1 MCLNFIV
8 FKTFKS
14 NFKIRWR
21 IISSLNELTKR
32 VLIMAENS
40 FKNVSTQPKVFFL
53 LPVKTLFL
61 LGGVFSAFFILIAGL
76 VLFGYTNSMDNAIFS
91 LMRSNSSNPI
101 LDQTLQ
107 RIVFLGSSQFVLPL
121 SLLVGVFLSLYRK
134 NLALG
139 VWFVLSVILFEAL
152 LESLKHLLVHSIQRF
167 SHSANFPN
175 ATALSLT
182 LFYGLLVL
190 LIPHLITHQIFQNI
204 LSYSLLGLI
213 LLIGLVLIVLGV
225 SFSSV
230 LGGVCLGALGA
241 CFSIGIYLSVFQK
254 I

>member
-1 MCLNFIV
+1 
-8 FKTFKS
+8 
-14 NFKIRWR
+14 
-21 IISSLNELTKR
+21 
-32 VLIMAENS
+32 MAENS
-40 FKNVSTQPKVFFL
+40 FKNVSTQPKPFFL

-76 VLFGYTNSMDNAIFS
+76 VFFDYTNSMDHAIFS
-91 LMRSNSSNPI
+91 LMRSNSSSPI
-101 LDQTLQ
+101 LDQTL
-107 RIVFLGSSQFVLPL
+107 RRVVFLGSSQFVLPL

-139 VWFVLSVILFEAL
+139 VWFVLSVVIFEAL
-152 LESLKHLLVHSIQRF
+152 LESLKHLLAHSIQWL
-167 SHSANFPN
+167 SHSANFPS
-175 ATALSLT
+175 AIALSLT
-182 LFYGLLVL
+182 LFYGLLIL
-190 LIPHLITHQIFQNI
+190 LIPHFIAHQIFQNI

-213 LLIGLVLIVLGV
+213 LLIGLALIVLGV

-230 LGGVCLGALGA
+230 LGGFCLGALGA

>member
-1 MCLNFIV
+1 
-8 FKTFKS
+8 
-14 NFKIRWR
+14 
-21 IISSLNELTKR
+21 
-32 VLIMAENS
+32 MAENS
-40 FKNVSTQPKVFFL
+40 FKNVSTQPKAFFL

-61 LGGVFSAFFILIAGL
+61 LGGVFSAFFIMIAGL

-101 LDQTLQ
+101 LDQAF
-107 RIVFLGSSQFVLPL
+107 RRVVFLGSSQFVLPL
-121 SLLVGVFLSLYRK
+121 SLLVGVFLSLYRR
-134 NLALG
+134 NLTLG

-152 LESLKHLLVHSIQRF
+152 LESLKHLLAHSIQWL
-167 SHSANFPN
+167 SHSANFPS
-175 ATALSLT
+175 AIALSLT

-213 LLIGLVLIVLGV
+213 FLIELVLIVLGV

-230 LGGVCLGALGA
+230 LGGFCLGALGA

>member
-1 MCLNFIV
+1 
-8 FKTFKS
+8 
-14 NFKIRWR
+14 
-21 IISSLNELTKR
+21 
-32 VLIMAENS
+32 MAENS
-40 FKNVSTQPKVFFL
+40 FKNVSTHPKAFFL

-61 LGGVFSAFFILIAGL
+61 LGSVFSTLFIMIAGL

-101 LDQTLQ
+101 LDQALQ

-121 SLLVGVFLSLYRK
+121 SLLVGVFLSLYRR

-152 LESLKHLLVHSIQRF
+152 LESLKHLFAHSIQWF
-167 SHSANFPN
+167 SHNANFPS

-204 LSYSLLGLI
+204 LSCSLLGLI
-213 LLIGLVLIVLGV
+213 LLIDLALIVLGV

-230 LGGVCLGALGA
+230 LGGFCLGGLGA

>member
-1 MCLNFIV
+1 
-8 FKTFKS
+8 
-14 NFKIRWR
+14 
-21 IISSLNELTKR
+21 
-32 VLIMAENS
+32 MAENS
-40 FKNVSTQPKVFFL
+40 FKNVSTQPKPFFL
-53 LPVKTLFL
+53 LQVKTLFL

-76 VLFGYTNSMDNAIFS
+76 VLFDYTNSMDHAIFS
-91 LMRSNSSNPI
+91 LMRSNSSSPI
-101 LDQTLQ
+101 LDQTL
-107 RIVFLGSSQFVLPL
+107 RCVVFLGSSQFVLPL
-121 SLLVGVFLSLYRK
+121 SLLVGVFLSLYRR

-152 LESLKHLLVHSIQRF
+152 LESLKHLLVHSIQWL
-167 SHSANFPN
+167 SHSANFPS
-175 ATALSLT
+175 AIALSLT

-204 LSYSLLGLI
+204 LSYSLFGLI
-213 LLIGLVLIVLGV
+213 LLIDLALIVLGV

-230 LGGVCLGALGA
+230 LGGFCLGALGA

>member
-1 MCLNFIV
+1 
-8 FKTFKS
+8 
-14 NFKIRWR
+14 
-21 IISSLNELTKR
+21 
-32 VLIMAENS
+32 MAENS
-40 FKNVSTQPKVFFL
+40 FKNVSTQPKAFFL

-61 LGGVFSAFFILIAGL
+61 LGGIFSAFFILIAGL
-76 VLFGYTNSMDNAIFS
+76 VFFDYTNSMDNAIFS

-121 SLLVGVFLSLYRK
+121 SLLVGVFLSLYRR

-152 LESLKHLLVHSIQRF
+152 LESLKHLLAHSIQWL
-167 SHSANFPN
+167 SHSANFPS
-175 ATALSLT
+175 AIALSLT

-213 LLIGLVLIVLGV
+213 LLIGLALIVLGV

-230 LGGVCLGALGA
+230 LGGFCLGALGA

>member
-1 MCLNFIV
+1 
-8 FKTFKS
+8 
-14 NFKIRWR
+14 
-21 IISSLNELTKR
+21 
-32 VLIMAENS
+32 MAENS
-40 FKNVSTQPKVFFL
+40 FKNVSAQPKAFFL

-61 LGGVFSAFFILIAGL
+61 LGGVFSAFFILIVGL
-76 VLFGYTNSMDNAIFS
+76 VFFDYANSMDHAIFN
-91 LMRSNSSNPI
+91 LMRSNSSSPI

-107 RIVFLGSSQFVLPL
+107 RVVFLGSSQFVLPL
-121 SLLVGVFLSLYRK
+121 SLLVGVFLSLHRR
-134 NLALG
+134 NLTLG

-152 LESLKHLLVHSIQRF
+152 LESLKHLFTHSIQWL

-213 LLIGLVLIVLGV
+213 LLIGLALIVLGV

-230 LGGVCLGALGA
+230 LGGFCLGALGA

>member
-1 MCLNFIV
+1 
-8 FKTFKS
+8 
-14 NFKIRWR
+14 
-21 IISSLNELTKR
+21 
-32 VLIMAENS
+32 MAENS
-40 FKNVSTQPKVFFL
+40 FKNVSTQPKPFFL

-76 VLFGYTNSMDNAIFS
+76 VFFDYADSMDNAIFS

-101 LDQTLQ
+101 LDQTL
-107 RIVFLGSSQFVLPL
+107 RRVVFLGSSQFVLPL
-121 SLLVGVFLSLYRK
+121 SLLVGVFLSLYRR

-152 LESLKHLLVHSIQRF
+152 LESLKHLLAHSIQWL
-167 SHSANFPN
+167 SHSANFPS
-175 ATALSLT
+175 AIALSLT

-213 LLIGLVLIVLGV
+213 FLIGLALIVLGV

-230 LGGVCLGALGA
+230 LGGFCLGALGA

>member
-1 MCLNFIV
+1 
-8 FKTFKS
+8 
-14 NFKIRWR
+14 
-21 IISSLNELTKR
+21 
-32 VLIMAENS
+32 MAENS
-40 FKNVSTQPKVFFL
+40 FKNVSTQPKPFFL
-53 LPVKTLFL
+53 LQVKTLFL

-76 VLFGYTNSMDNAIFS
+76 VLFDYANSMDNAIFS

-139 VWFVLSVILFEAL
+139 VWFVLSVVIFEAL
-152 LESLKHLLVHSIQRF
+152 LESLKHLLAHSIQWL
-167 SHSANFPN
+167 SHSANFPS
-175 ATALSLT
+175 AIALSLA
-182 LFYGLLVL
+182 LFYGLLIL
-190 LIPHLITHQIFQNI
+190 LIPHFIAHQIFQNI
-204 LSYSLLGLI
+204 LSYSLFGLI
-213 LLIGLVLIVLGV
+213 LLIGLALIVLGV

>member
-1 MCLNFIV
+1 
-8 FKTFKS
+8 
-14 NFKIRWR
+14 
-21 IISSLNELTKR
+21 
-32 VLIMAENS
+32 MAENS

-53 LPVKTLFL
+53 LPAKTLFL
-61 LGGVFSAFFILIAGL
+61 LGGIFSAFFIMIAGL

-101 LDQTLQ
+101 LDQTLR

-121 SLLVGVFLSLYRK
+121 SLLVGVFLSLYRR

-152 LESLKHLLVHSIQRF
+152 LESLKHLLAHSIQWL
-167 SHSANFPN
+167 SHSANFPS
-175 ATALSLT
+175 AIALSLT

-204 LSYSLLGLI
+204 LSCSLLGLI
-213 LLIGLVLIVLGV
+213 FLIGLALIVLGV

-230 LGGVCLGALGA
+230 LGGFCLGALGA

>member
-1 MCLNFIV
+1 
-8 FKTFKS
+8 
-14 NFKIRWR
+14 
-21 IISSLNELTKR
+21 
-32 VLIMAENS
+32 MAENS
-40 FKNVSTQPKVFFL
+40 FKNVSTQPKAFFL

-61 LGGVFSAFFILIAGL
+61 LGGVFSAFFIMIAGL

-107 RIVFLGSSQFVLPL
+107 RVIFLGSSQFVLPL
-121 SLLVGVFLSLYRK
+121 SLLVGVFLSLYRR

-152 LESLKHLLVHSIQRF
+152 LESLKHLFTHSIQWL
-167 SHSANFPN
+167 SHSANFPS
-175 ATALSLT
+175 AIALSLT

-213 LLIGLVLIVLGV
+213 LLIGLALIVLGV

-230 LGGVCLGALGA
+230 LGGFCLGALGA

>member
-1 MCLNFIV
+1 
-8 FKTFKS
+8 
-14 NFKIRWR
+14 
-21 IISSLNELTKR
+21 
-32 VLIMAENS
+32 MAENS
-40 FKNVSTQPKVFFL
+40 FKNVSTHPKAFFL

-61 LGGVFSAFFILIAGL
+61 LGGVFSTFFILIAGL
-76 VLFGYTNSMDNAIFS
+76 VFFDHANSMDHAIFS

-107 RIVFLGSSQFVLPL
+107 RVVFLGSSQFVLPL
-121 SLLVGVFLSLYRK
+121 SLLVGVFLSLYRR

-139 VWFVLSVILFEAL
+139 VWFVLSVVIFEAL
-152 LESLKHLLVHSIQRF
+152 LESLKHLFTHSIQWL

-175 ATALSLT
+175 ATALSLM

-204 LSYSLLGLI
+204 LSCSLLGLI
-213 LLIGLVLIVLGV
+213 LLIDLALIVLGV

-230 LGGVCLGALGA
+230 LGGFCLGALGA

>member
-1 MCLNFIV
+1 
-8 FKTFKS
+8 
-14 NFKIRWR
+14 
-21 IISSLNELTKR
+21 
-32 VLIMAENS
+32 MAENS

-53 LPVKTLFL
+53 LPAKTLFL
-61 LGGVFSAFFILIAGL
+61 LGGIFSAFFILIAGL
-76 VLFGYTNSMDNAIFS
+76 VFFDYTNSMDHAIFN

-101 LDQTLQ
+101 LDQTL
-107 RIVFLGSSQFVLPL
+107 RRVVFLGSSQFVLPL
-121 SLLVGVFLSLYRK
+121 SLLVGVFLSLYRR

-152 LESLKHLLVHSIQRF
+152 LKSLKHLLAHSIQWL
-167 SHSANFPN
+167 SHSANFPS
-175 ATALSLT
+175 AIALSLT

-213 LLIGLVLIVLGV
+213 LLIGLALIVLGV

-230 LGGVCLGALGA
+230 LGGFCLGALGA

>member
-1 MCLNFIV
+1 
-8 FKTFKS
+8 
-14 NFKIRWR
+14 
-21 IISSLNELTKR
+21 
-32 VLIMAENS
+32 MAENS
-40 FKNVSTQPKVFFL
+40 FKNVSTQPKAFFL

-76 VLFGYTNSMDNAIFS
+76 VFFDYANSMDHAIFN

-101 LDQTLQ
+101 LDQTL
-107 RIVFLGSSQFVLPL
+107 RRVVFLGSSQFVLPL
-121 SLLVGVFLSLYRK
+121 SLLVGVFLSLYRR

-152 LESLKHLLVHSIQRF
+152 LESLKHLLAHSIQWL
-167 SHSANFPN
+167 SHSANFPS
-175 ATALSLT
+175 AIALSLT

-213 LLIGLVLIVLGV
+213 FLIGLALIVLGV

>member
-1 MCLNFIV
+1 
-8 FKTFKS
+8 
-14 NFKIRWR
+14 
-21 IISSLNELTKR
+21 
-32 VLIMAENS
+32 MAENS
-40 FKNVSTQPKVFFL
+40 FKNVSAQPKVFFL
-53 LPVKTLFL
+53 LPAKTLFL
-61 LGGVFSAFFILIAGL
+61 LGGIFSAFFILIVGL
-76 VLFGYTNSMDNAIFS
+76 VFFDYANSMDHAIFN

-107 RIVFLGSSQFVLPL
+107 RVVFLGSSQFVLPL
-121 SLLVGVFLSLYRK
+121 SLLVGVFLSLYRR

-152 LESLKHLLVHSIQRF
+152 LESLKHLLAHSIQWL
-167 SHSANFPN
+167 SHSANFPS
-175 ATALSLT
+175 AIALSLT

-213 LLIGLVLIVLGV
+213 FLIGLALIVLGV

-230 LGGVCLGALGA
+230 LGGFCLGALGA

>member
-1 MCLNFIV
+1 
-8 FKTFKS
+8 
-14 NFKIRWR
+14 
-21 IISSLNELTKR
+21 
-32 VLIMAENS
+32 MAENS
-40 FKNVSTQPKVFFL
+40 FKNVSTHPKAFFL

-61 LGGVFSAFFILIAGL
+61 LGGVFSAFFILIVGL
-76 VLFGYTNSMDNAIFS
+76 VFFDYANSMDHAIFN

-107 RIVFLGSSQFVLPL
+107 RVVFLGSSQFVLPL
-121 SLLVGVFLSLYRK
+121 SLLVGVFLSLYRR

-152 LESLKHLLVHSIQRF
+152 LESLKHLFAYSVQWL
-167 SHSANFPN
+167 SHSANFPS
-175 ATALSLT
+175 AIALSLA
-182 LFYGLLVL
+182 LFYGLLIL

-213 LLIGLVLIVLGV
+213 LLIGLALIVLGV

-230 LGGVCLGALGA
+230 LGGFCLGALGA

>member
-1 MCLNFIV
+1 
-8 FKTFKS
+8 
-14 NFKIRWR
+14 
-21 IISSLNELTKR
+21 
-32 VLIMAENS
+32 MAENS
-40 FKNVSTQPKVFFL
+40 FKNVSTQPKAFFL

-76 VLFGYTNSMDNAIFS
+76 VFFDYANSMDHAIFS

-101 LDQTLQ
+101 LDQALQ

-121 SLLVGVFLSLYRK
+121 SLLVGVFLSLYRR

-152 LESLKHLLVHSIQRF
+152 LESLKHLLAHSIQWL
-167 SHSANFPN
+167 SHSANFPS
-175 ATALSLT
+175 AIALSLT

-190 LIPHLITHQIFQNI
+190 LIPHFITHQIFQNI

-230 LGGVCLGALGA
+230 LGGFCLGGLGA

>member
-1 MCLNFIV
+1 
-8 FKTFKS
+8 
-14 NFKIRWR
+14 
-21 IISSLNELTKR
+21 
-32 VLIMAENS
+32 MAENS
-40 FKNVSTQPKVFFL
+40 FKNVSTHPKAFFL

-61 LGGVFSAFFILIAGL
+61 LGGVFSAFFIMIAGL

-101 LDQTLQ
+101 LDQTL
-107 RIVFLGSSQFVLPL
+107 RRVVFLGSSQFVLPL
-121 SLLVGVFLSLYRK
+121 SLLVGVFLSLYRR

-139 VWFVLSVILFEAL
+139 VWFVLSVVIFEAL
-152 LESLKHLLVHSIQRF
+152 LESLKHLFTHSIQWL
-167 SHSANFPN
+167 SHSANFPS
-175 ATALSLT
+175 AIALSLT

-204 LSYSLLGLI
+204 LSCSLLGLI
-213 LLIGLVLIVLGV
+213 LLIDLALIVLGV

-230 LGGVCLGALGA
+230 LGGFCLGALGA

>member
-1 MCLNFIV
+1 
-8 FKTFKS
+8 
-14 NFKIRWR
+14 
-21 IISSLNELTKR
+21 
-32 VLIMAENS
+32 MAENS
-40 FKNVSTQPKVFFL
+40 FKNVSTQPKPFFL
-53 LPVKTLFL
+53 LPAKTLFL
-61 LGGVFSAFFILIAGL
+61 LGGVFSAFFILIVGL
-76 VLFGYTNSMDNAIFS
+76 VLFDYTNSMDHAIFS

-101 LDQTLQ
+101 LDQALQ

-121 SLLVGVFLSLYRK
+121 SLLVGVFLSLYRR

-139 VWFVLSVILFEAL
+139 VWFVLSVVIFEAL
-152 LESLKHLLVHSIQRF
+152 LESLKHLFAYSIQWL

-190 LIPHLITHQIFQNI
+190 LIPHLITHQTLKNVLF
-204 LSYSLLGLI
+204 YSLFGLI
-213 LLIGLVLIVLGV
+213 FLIGLVLILLGV

-230 LGGVCLGALGA
+230 LGGFCLGALGA

>member
-1 MCLNFIV
+1 
-8 FKTFKS
+8 
-14 NFKIRWR
+14 
-21 IISSLNELTKR
+21 
-32 VLIMAENS
+32 MAENS
-40 FKNVSTQPKVFFL
+40 FKNVTIQSKPFFL
-53 LPVKTLFL
+53 SQVKTLFL
-61 LGGVFSAFFILIAGL
+61 LGGVFSAFFILMVGL
-76 VLFGYTNSMDNAIFS
+76 VFFDYANSMDNAIFS

-121 SLLVGVFLSLYRK
+121 SLLVGVFLSLYRR

-152 LESLKHLLVHSIQRF
+152 LESLKYLLAHSIQWF
-167 SHSANFPN
+167 SHSANSPN
-175 ATALSLT
+175 ATALSLA

-190 LIPHLITHQIFQNI
+190 LIPHLITHQTLKNI
-204 LSYSLLGLI
+204 LSYSLFGLI
-213 LLIGLVLIVLGV
+213 LLIGLALIVLGV

-230 LGGVCLGALGA
+230 LGGFCLGALGA

>member
-1 MCLNFIV
+1 
-8 FKTFKS
+8 
-14 NFKIRWR
+14 
-21 IISSLNELTKR
+21 
-32 VLIMAENS
+32 MAENS
-40 FKNVSTQPKVFFL
+40 FKNVTIQSKPFFL
-53 LPVKTLFL
+53 SQVKTLFL
-61 LGGVFSAFFILIAGL
+61 LGGVFSAFFILIIGL
-76 VLFGYTNSMDNAIFS
+76 VFFDCTHSMDNAIFN
-91 LMRSNSSNPI
+91 LVHSNSSNPI

-121 SLLVGVFLSLYRK
+121 SLLVGVFLSLYRR

-152 LESLKHLLVHSIQRF
+152 LESLKHLLAHSIQSF

-175 ATALSLT
+175 ATALSLA
-182 LFYGLLVL
+182 LFYGLLIL
-190 LIPHLITHQIFQNI
+190 LIPHLITHQTLKNI
-204 LSYSLLGLI
+204 LSYSLFGLI
-213 LLIGLVLIVLGV
+213 LLIGLALIVLGV

-230 LGGVCLGALGA
+230 LGGFCLGALGA

>member
-1 MCLNFIV
+1 
-8 FKTFKS
+8 
-14 NFKIRWR
+14 
-21 IISSLNELTKR
+21 
-32 VLIMAENS
+32 MAENS
-40 FKNVSTQPKVFFL
+40 FKNVSTQPKAFFL

-61 LGGVFSAFFILIAGL
+61 LGGVFSAFFILIVGL
-76 VLFGYTNSMDNAIFS
+76 VFFDYANSMDNAIFS

-101 LDQTLQ
+101 LDQTL
-107 RIVFLGSSQFVLPL
+107 RRVVFLGSSQFVLPL
-121 SLLVGVFLSLYRK
+121 SLLVGVFLSLYRR

-152 LESLKHLLVHSIQRF
+152 LESLKHLFAHSIQWL
-167 SHSANFPN
+167 SHSANFPS
-175 ATALSLT
+175 AIALSLA

-190 LIPHLITHQIFQNI
+190 LMPHLITHQIFQNI

-213 LLIGLVLIVLGV
+213 FLIGLALIVLGV

>member
-1 MCLNFIV
+1 
-8 FKTFKS
+8 
-14 NFKIRWR
+14 
-21 IISSLNELTKR
+21 
-32 VLIMAENS
+32 MAENS
-40 FKNVSTQPKVFFL
+40 FKNVSTQPKPFFL
-53 LPVKTLFL
+53 LPVKTLLL
-61 LGGVFSAFFILIAGL
+61 LGGVFSASFIMIAGL

-101 LDQTLQ
+101 LDQALR
-107 RIVFLGSSQFVLPL
+107 RIIFLGSSQFVLPL
-121 SLLVGVFLSLYRK
+121 SLLVGVFLSLYRR

-152 LESLKHLLVHSIQRF
+152 LESLKHLFTHSIQWL
-167 SHSANFPN
+167 SHSANFPS
-175 ATALSLT
+175 AIALSLT

-204 LSYSLLGLI
+204 LSCSLLGLI
-213 LLIGLVLIVLGV
+213 LLIGLALIVLGV

-230 LGGVCLGALGA
+230 LGGFCLGALGA

>member
-1 MCLNFIV
+1 
-8 FKTFKS
+8 
-14 NFKIRWR
+14 
-21 IISSLNELTKR
+21 
-32 VLIMAENS
+32 MAENS
-40 FKNVSTQPKVFFL
+40 FKNVSTQPKPFFL

-61 LGGVFSAFFILIAGL
+61 LGGVFSAFFILIFGF
-76 VLFGYTNSMDNAIFS
+76 VLFDYANSMDHAIFN

-101 LDQTLQ
+101 LDQTLR

-121 SLLVGVFLSLYRK
+121 SLLVGVFLSLYRR

-139 VWFVLSVILFEAL
+139 VWFVLSVVIFEAL
-152 LESLKHLLVHSIQRF
+152 LESLKHLLAHSVQWL
-167 SHSANFPN
+167 SHGANFPS
-175 ATALSLT
+175 AIALSLT

-204 LSYSLLGLI
+204 LSCSLLGLI
-213 LLIGLVLIVLGV
+213 FLIGLVLIVLGV

-230 LGGVCLGALGA
+230 LGGFCLGALGA

>member
-1 MCLNFIV
+1 
-8 FKTFKS
+8 
-14 NFKIRWR
+14 
-21 IISSLNELTKR
+21 
-32 VLIMAENS
+32 MAENS
-40 FKNVSTQPKVFFL
+40 FKNVSTQPKPFFL

-61 LGGVFSAFFILIAGL
+61 LGGVFSAFFILIFGL
-76 VLFGYTNSMDNAIFS
+76 VFFDYANSMDNAIFN
-91 LMRSNSSNPI
+91 LMRSNSSSPI
-101 LDQTLQ
+101 LDQTLR

-139 VWFVLSVILFEAL
+139 VWFVLSVVIFEAL
-152 LESLKHLLVHSIQRF
+152 LKSLKHLFTHSIQWL
-167 SHSANFPN
+167 SHSANFPS
-175 ATALSLT
+175 AIALSLA
-182 LFYGLLVL
+182 LFYGLLIL
-190 LIPHLITHQIFQNI
+190 LIPHFIAHQIFQNI

-213 LLIGLVLIVLGV
+213 LLIGLALIVLGV

>member
-1 MCLNFIV
+1 
-8 FKTFKS
+8 
-14 NFKIRWR
+14 
-21 IISSLNELTKR
+21 
-32 VLIMAENS
+32 MAENS
-40 FKNVSTQPKVFFL
+40 FKNVSTQPKPFFL

-152 LESLKHLLVHSIQRF
+152 LESLKHLFAYSIQWLSR
-167 SHSANFPN
+167 STNFPN
-175 ATALSLT
+175 ASALSLT

-190 LIPHLITHQIFQNI
+190 LTPHLITHQIFQNI

-213 LLIGLVLIVLGV
+213 LLIGLALIVLGV

>member
-1 MCLNFIV
+1 
-8 FKTFKS
+8 
-14 NFKIRWR
+14 
-21 IISSLNELTKR
+21 
-32 VLIMAENS
+32 MAENS
-40 FKNVSTQPKVFFL
+40 FKNVFTQPKIFFL
-53 LPVKTLFL
+53 LQVKTLFL
-61 LGGVFSAFFILIAGL
+61 LGGVFSAFFILMVGL
-76 VLFGYTNSMDNAIFS
+76 VFFDYAHSMDNAIFNFV
-91 LMRSNSSNPI
+91 RSTPFNSSPI

-121 SLLVGVFLSLYRK
+121 SLLVGVFLSLYRR

-139 VWFVLSVILFEAL
+139 VWFVLSVILVEAL
-152 LESLKHLLVHSIQRF
+152 LESLKHLLAYSIQWLSRN
-167 SHSANFPN
+167 ANFPN

-190 LIPHLITHQIFQNI
+190 LIPHLITHQTLKNI
-204 LSYSLLGLI
+204 LFYSLFGLI
-213 LLIGLVLIVLGV
+213 LLIGLALIVLGV

-230 LGGVCLGALGA
+230 LGGFCLGALGA

>member
-1 MCLNFIV
+1 
-8 FKTFKS
+8 
-14 NFKIRWR
+14 
-21 IISSLNELTKR
+21 
-32 VLIMAENS
+32 MAENS
-40 FKNVSTQPKVFFL
+40 FKNVSTHPKAFFL

-61 LGGVFSAFFILIAGL
+61 LGGVFSAFFIMIAGL
-76 VLFGYTNSMDNAIFS
+76 VLFGYTNSMDHAIFS

-107 RIVFLGSSQFVLPL
+107 RVVFLGSSQFVLPL
-121 SLLVGVFLSLYRK
+121 SLLVGVFLSLYRR

-152 LESLKHLLVHSIQRF
+152 LESLKHLLAHSIQWL
-167 SHSANFPN
+167 SHSANFPS
-175 ATALSLT
+175 AIALSLT

-213 LLIGLVLIVLGV
+213 LLIGLALIVLGV

-230 LGGVCLGALGA
+230 LGGFCLGALGA

>member
-1 MCLNFIV
+1 
-8 FKTFKS
+8 
-14 NFKIRWR
+14 
-21 IISSLNELTKR
+21 
-32 VLIMAENS
+32 MAENS
-40 FKNVSTQPKVFFL
+40 FKNVSTHPKAFFL

-61 LGGVFSAFFILIAGL
+61 LGGVFSAFFIMIAGL

-91 LMRSNSSNPI
+91 LMRSNSSSPI

-107 RIVFLGSSQFVLPL
+107 RVVFLGSSQFVLPL
-121 SLLVGVFLSLYRK
+121 SLLVGVFLSLYRR

-152 LESLKHLLVHSIQRF
+152 LESLKHLLAHSVQWL
-167 SHSANFPN
+167 SHSANFPS
-175 ATALSLT
+175 AIALSLT

-204 LSYSLLGLI
+204 LSCSLLGLI
-213 LLIGLVLIVLGV
+213 FLIGLALIVLGV

-230 LGGVCLGALGA
+230 LGGFCLGALGA

>member
-1 MCLNFIV
+1 
-8 FKTFKS
+8 
-14 NFKIRWR
+14 
-21 IISSLNELTKR
+21 
-32 VLIMAENS
+32 MAENS
-40 FKNVSTQPKVFFL
+40 FKNVSTQPKAFFL

-61 LGGVFSAFFILIAGL
+61 LGGIFSAFFIMIAGL

-107 RIVFLGSSQFVLPL
+107 RVVFLGSSQFVLPL
-121 SLLVGVFLSLYRK
+121 SLLVGVFLSLYRR

-139 VWFVLSVILFEAL
+139 VWFVLSVILFEAV
-152 LESLKHLLVHSIQRF
+152 LESLKHLLAHSIQWL
-167 SHSANFPN
+167 SHSANFPS
-175 ATALSLT
+175 AIALSLT

-213 LLIGLVLIVLGV
+213 FLISLALIVLGV

>member
-1 MCLNFIV
+1 MV
-8 FKTFKS
+8 
-14 NFKIRWR
+14 
-21 IISSLNELTKR
+21 
-32 VLIMAENS
+32 ENS
-40 FKNVSTQPKVFFL
+40 FKNVSTQPKPFFL
-53 LPVKTLFL
+53 LQVKTLFL
-61 LGGVFSAFFILIAGL
+61 LGGVFSAFFILIFGL
-76 VLFGYTNSMDNAIFS
+76 VLFDYANSMDHAIFN

-107 RIVFLGSSQFVLPL
+107 RVVFLGSSQFVLPL

-139 VWFVLSVILFEAL
+139 VWFVLSVVIFEAL
-152 LESLKHLLVHSIQRF
+152 LESLKHLLAHSIQWL
-167 SHSANFPN
+167 SHSANFPS
-175 ATALSLT
+175 AIALSLT

-204 LSYSLLGLI
+204 LSCSLLGLI

-230 LGGVCLGALGA
+230 LGGFCLRALGA

>member
-1 MCLNFIV
+1 
-8 FKTFKS
+8 
-14 NFKIRWR
+14 
-21 IISSLNELTKR
+21 
-32 VLIMAENS
+32 MAENS
-40 FKNVSTQPKVFFL
+40 FKNVSTQPKAFFL

-61 LGGVFSAFFILIAGL
+61 LGGVFSAFFILIVGL
-76 VLFGYTNSMDNAIFS
+76 VFFDYANSMDNAIFS

-101 LDQTLQ
+101 LDQALQ

-121 SLLVGVFLSLYRK
+121 SLLVGVFLSLYRR

-152 LESLKHLLVHSIQRF
+152 LESLKHLFTHFVQWL
-167 SHSANFPN
+167 SHSANFPS
-175 ATALSLT
+175 AIALSLT

-204 LSYSLLGLI
+204 LSCSLLGLI
-213 LLIGLVLIVLGV
+213 LLIDLALIVLGV

>member
-1 MCLNFIV
+1 
-8 FKTFKS
+8 
-14 NFKIRWR
+14 
-21 IISSLNELTKR
+21 
-32 VLIMAENS
+32 MAENS
-40 FKNVSTQPKVFFL
+40 FKNVSTQPKAFFL

-76 VLFGYTNSMDNAIFS
+76 VFFDYANSMDHAIFS

-101 LDQTLQ
+101 LDQTL
-107 RIVFLGSSQFVLPL
+107 RRVVFLGYSQFVLPL
-121 SLLVGVFLSLYRK
+121 SLLVGVFLSLYRR

-139 VWFVLSVILFEAL
+139 VWFVLSVVIFEAL
-152 LESLKHLLVHSIQRF
+152 LESLKHLLAHSIQWL
-167 SHSANFPN
+167 SHSVNFPS
-175 ATALSLT
+175 AIALSLT

-213 LLIGLVLIVLGV
+213 LLIGLALIVLGV

>member
-1 MCLNFIV
+1 
-8 FKTFKS
+8 
-14 NFKIRWR
+14 
-21 IISSLNELTKR
+21 
-32 VLIMAENS
+32 MAENS
-40 FKNVSTQPKVFFL
+40 FKNVSTQPKAFFL

-61 LGGVFSAFFILIAGL
+61 LGGVFSAFFILIVGL
-76 VLFGYTNSMDNAIFS
+76 VFFDYANSMDNAIFS
-91 LMRSNSSNPI
+91 LMRSNSSSPI
-101 LDQTLQ
+101 LDQML
-107 RIVFLGSSQFVLPL
+107 RRVVFLGSSQFVLPL
-121 SLLVGVFLSLYRK
+121 SLLVGVFLSLYRR

-152 LESLKHLLVHSIQRF
+152 LESLKHLFTHSIQWL
-167 SHSANFPN
+167 SHSANFPS
-175 ATALSLT
+175 AIALSLT

-190 LIPHLITHQIFQNI
+190 LIPHLITNQIFQNI

-213 LLIGLVLIVLGV
+213 FLIGLALIVLGV

-230 LGGVCLGALGA
+230 LGGLCLGALGA

>member
-1 MCLNFIV
+1 
-8 FKTFKS
+8 
-14 NFKIRWR
+14 
-21 IISSLNELTKR
+21 
-32 VLIMAENS
+32 MAENS

-53 LPVKTLFL
+53 LQVKTLFL
-61 LGGVFSAFFILIAGL
+61 LGGVFSAFFILMVGL
-76 VLFGYTNSMDNAIFS
+76 VFFDYAHSMDNAIFNFV
-91 LMRSNSSNPI
+91 RSNSSNPI

-121 SLLVGVFLSLYRK
+121 SLLVGVFLSLYRR

-139 VWFVLSVILFEAL
+139 VWFVLSVVVFEVL
-152 LESLKHLLVHSIQRF
+152 LESLKHLLAHSIQWLSR
-167 SHSANFPN
+167 SANFPN
-175 ATALSLT
+175 ATALSLA
-182 LFYGLLVL
+182 LFYGLLIL
-190 LIPHLITHQIFQNI
+190 LMPHLITHQTLKNI
-204 LSYSLLGLI
+204 LFYSLLGLI

-230 LGGVCLGALGA
+230 LGGFCLGALGA